1 MFAQVASAVSNGLG
15 NLIASCQQ
23 ALPTI
28 DCGLL
33 EKVCGF
39 CTSVVGSPP
48 PHSKASDV
56 TLSTNKIIERGV
68 FVFSSTQPES
78 GDANKMAAVA
88 AAGLKSS
95 SRLLQVGGMVHLLL
109 CPHLPL

>member
-1 MFAQVASAVSNGLG
+1 MWLLHQ
-15 NLIASCQQ
+15 
-23 ALPTI
+23 
-28 DCGLL
+28 CGWI
-33 EKVCGF
+33 
-39 CTSVVGSPP
+39 PP

-78 GDANKMAAVA
+78 GDANKMAAV
-88 AAGLKSS
+88 GLKSS

>member
-33 EKVCGF
+33 ERVCGF
-39 CTSVVGSPP
+39 CTSVVGFPP

-68 FVFSSTQPES
+68 FVFSSMQPES
-78 GDANKMAAVA
+78 GDANKMAAV
-88 AAGLKSS
+88 GLKSS
-95 SRLLQVGGMVHLLL
+95 RRLLQVGGMVHLLL
-109 CPHLPL
+109 CPHLPF